1 MAMTITVNLTDLDE
15 KCMRYLAADPEEW
28 INNLVVARV
37 FAAKREI
44 YDAEVKRMTDDPNIT
59 NIPADIDTV
68 VAAAEVRYANEE
80 IPLPADLPPP
90 DGGA

>member
-37 FAAKREI
+37 FAAKQEI
-44 YDAEVKRMTDDPNIT
+44 YEAEVRRMTADPNIT

-68 VAAAEVRYANEE
+68 VAAAEVRYANEP
-80 IPLPADLPPP
+80 PLPAEEPPTAE
-90 DGGA
+90 GA